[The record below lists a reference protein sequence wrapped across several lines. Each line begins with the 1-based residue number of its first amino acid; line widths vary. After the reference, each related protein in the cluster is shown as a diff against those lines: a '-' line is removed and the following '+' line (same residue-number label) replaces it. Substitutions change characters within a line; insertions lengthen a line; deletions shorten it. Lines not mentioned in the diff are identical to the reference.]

1 MIINKAS
8 RAFVRAGILSAVA
21 ALNGPASA
29 APITLN
35 FQGVVTQAIFDPFD
49 PLGGVVAPGAGLY
62 SYLNFDTS
70 AVDAAPSANLGS
82 YTLSGG
88 TYGFAAFV
96 GGVLFP
102 LMHSVN
108 ISIVDGV
115 GGGPDQYSV
124 FAWEGT
130 AGGLGDYFSMSILL
144 QDDTG
149 TAFNSDALPAGLPDL
164 ARFDLRTFDLAG
176 QYTDLNNNF
185 IQYEVQGNVTVP
197 EPATA
202 SLVALALLG
211 CAATARAGRRSR
223 QTAAAS

>member
-1 MIINKAS
+1 MNINKAS
-8 RAFVRAGILSAVA
+8 RAFVSAGILSAAA
-21 ALNGPASA
+21 ALIGPASA
-29 APITLN
+29 APITLSL
-35 FQGVVTQAIFDPFD
+35 QGMVTQAVFDPFD
-49 PLGGVVAPGAGLY
+49 PLGGVVAPGTGLY

-70 AVDAAPSANLGS
+70 AVDAVPSANLGS

-88 TYGFAAFV
+88 TYGFAAIV
-96 GGVLFP
+96 DGVLFP

-115 GGGPDQYSV
+115 AGGPDQYSV

-130 AGGLGDYFSMSILL
+130 AGGLDDYFSMSILL

-164 ARFDLRTFDLAG
+164 VRFSVRTFGLAG

-197 EPATA
+197 EPAAA

-211 CAATARAGRRSR
+211 CAATSRAGRRSR
-223 QTAAAS
+223 LTAAAS

>member
-1 MIINKAS
+1 M
-8 RAFVRAGILSAVA
+8 
-21 ALNGPASA
+21 
-29 APITLN
+29 
-35 FQGVVTQAIFDPFD
+35 VTQAIFDPFD
-49 PLGGVVAPGAGLY
+49 PLVGVVAPGADLY

-88 TYGFAAFV
+88 TYGFAALV
-96 GGVLFP
+96 GGVPFP

-115 GGGPDQYSV
+115 DGGPDQYSV
-124 FAWEGT
+124 FAWEGA

-149 TAFNSDALPAGLPDL
+149 AAFNSDALPAGLPDL
-164 ARFDLRTFDLAG
+164 ARFAVRTFDLAG
-176 QYTDLNNNF
+176 QYTDLDNNF
-185 IQYEVQGNVTVP
+185 VQYEVQGNVTVP

-202 SLVALALLG
+202 NLVVLALLG

-223 QTAAAS
+223 RNAAAS

>member
-1 MIINKAS
+1 MFINN
-8 RAFVRAGILSAVA
+8 LSSALVGAVIFSAA
-21 ALNGPASA
+21 ALLNEPASA

-35 FQGVVTQAIFDPFD
+35 FQGVVTQAVFDPFD

-88 TYGFAAFV
+88 SYGFAAFV

-102 LMHSVN
+102 LMQSVN
-108 ISIVDGV
+108 ISIVDGA

-130 AGGLGDYFSMSILL
+130 AGGLGDYFSISMLL

-149 TAFNSDALPAGLPDL
+149 TAFNSDALPAVLPDL
-164 ARFDLRTFDLAG
+164 TRFAVRTFTLAG

-185 IQYEVQGNVTVP
+185 IQYEVQGDVTVP

-202 SLVALALLG
+202 SLVALALFG
-211 CAATARAGRRSR
+211 CAATARAGRRLR
-223 QTAAAS
+223 QTAATS